1 MRTLLLT
8 VICVLI
14 IACSRVEQEPS
25 QELKIAA
32 ASDLTLAFHE
42 IGQQFEKQT
51 GTKVTF
57 IFGSTGQLAE
67 QIKNGAPFDVFA
79 AANVQYVDELNDKGL
94 IVPDTRQIYAIG
106 RIGIATKADNPLVVQ
121 TLEDLLK
128 PEVKKIAIAN
138 PNHAPYGLAA
148 KQALE
153 KAGIWEKVKN
163 KLVYGKNIS
172 DTFAYIE
179 SGNAEAGIIALSL
192 VKKGE
197 VRFQLIDDAMH
208 EPIQQ
213 AIAVIKKTKHEK
225 QAQEFIQF
233 LNRSA
238 GQQIMKKYG
247 FVIPKGK

>member
-1 MRTLLLT
+1 MRMFLFTI
-8 VICVLI
+8 ICVLI
-14 IACSRVEQEPS
+14 TACNRVEKEPS

-32 ASDLTLAFHE
+32 ASDLILAFHE
-42 IGQQFEKQT
+42 IGQQFEKRT

-79 AANVQYVDELNDKGL
+79 AANVQFVDELNDKGL
-94 IVPDTRQIYAIG
+94 IVPNTQQIYALG
-106 RIGIATKADNPLVVQ
+106 RIGIATKANSPLVVQ

-138 PNHAPYGLAA
+138 PDHAPYGLAA

-153 KAGIWEKVKN
+153 KAGIWEKVEN

-172 DTFAYIE
+172 DTLAYIE

-197 VRFQLIDDAMH
+197 VRYQLIDDAMH

-238 GQQIMKKYG
+238 GQQIMEKYG